1 MKIRGDIAYI
11 MYQITVISPKNQ
23 KFKSNATTVSIRFH
37 SRNTLFNTCCN
48 KVFLEKKRLMVTKLD
63 FTFPIEGFESFV

>member
-1 MKIRGDIAYI
+1 MKIRGDTAYI

-23 KFKSNATTVSIRFH
+23 KFKSNATTVSIRLH
-37 SRNTLFNTCCN
+37 SRNCCN